1 MSKKKNLKSSID
13 DLEMEFIEEKMKKD
27 SALNYLTSEGL
38 KTCLK
43 DFGYKIEIKCK
54 NERQKEFLNSLKDD
68 DKDICFGVGAAGT
81 GKSFI
86 SLAYSLKALKEGKYE
101 HIIMVVPTAQ
111 ASGKD
116 MGFGYL
122 KGTLDEKSQP
132 FKDVDRYT
140 VEKILKMSGN
150 LEAKFYASR
159 LIEGGAI
166 QYEFINFMLGKTF
179 DHSLILVNEAE
190 QYTKDDMRLILTR
203 LGEGSKL
210 IITGDSAQINRNS
223 LLKSKEVCGL
233 TFAAEK
239 LSDMEETAITEFKKE
254 DIVRNPLISKI
265 LERFEN

>member
-27 SALNYLTSEGL
+27 SAFNYLTSEGL
-38 KTCLK
+38 KTSLK
-43 DFGYKIEIKCK
+43 DFGYKLEIKCK

-68 DKDICFGVGAAGT
+68 NKDICFGVGAAGT

-86 SLAYSLKALKEGKYE
+86 SLAYSLKALKEGKYD

-122 KGTLDEKSQP
+122 KGTLDEKSH
-132 FKDVDRYT
+132 
-140 VEKILKMSGN
+140 KMSGN

-223 LLKSKEVCGL
+223 LLKSKDVCGL
-233 TFAAEK
+233 TFAAER

-265 LERFEN
+265 LERFEK